1 VEEADVGAG
10 QQRPIV
16 VGVDGSAAADAAVAW
31 SAEQAR
37 EQGREL
43 VLLHATEGGRPTAF
57 PAVPPSDRDG
67 ASLPHAAAIGD
78 TATLSVQHRAIDAP
92 AAKALVSASDEAVML
107 VLGRPRGR
115 LRSWPGPASLTSR
128 VLAGSRCPVVLVPE
142 RLEARP

>member
-1 VEEADVGAG
+1 VGAG
-10 QQRPIV
+10 QTRPIV

-31 SAEQAR
+31 SADQAR

-57 PAVPPSDRDG
+57 PSVPPADG
-67 ASLPHAAAIGD
+67 DDDEIPHTDALGD
-78 TATLSVQHRAIDAP
+78 TSTLSVQHRAVDAP

-115 LRSWPGPASLTSR
+115 INSWPGPASLTRR
-128 VLAGSRCPVVLVPE
+128 VLAASRCPVVLVPE
-142 RLEARP
+142 RLGTRP